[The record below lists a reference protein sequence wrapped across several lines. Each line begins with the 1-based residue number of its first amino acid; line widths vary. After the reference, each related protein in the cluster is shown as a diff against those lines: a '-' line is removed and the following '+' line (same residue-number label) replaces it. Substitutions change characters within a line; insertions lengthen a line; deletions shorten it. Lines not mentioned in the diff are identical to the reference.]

1 MVGKR
6 VTEADSNGGIR
17 LTVSRQDKAL
27 VIVLRGNLELAAVEA
42 VTNCIEGAL
51 CDYVRVCILDCR
63 EVTIT
68 DSRVLR
74 ILLGIQDRF
83 RQCDRELRLI
93 GLNGAYKQ

>member
-17 LTVSRQDKAL
+17 LTVSRQGEAL
-27 VIVLRGNLELAAVEA
+27 VIVLCGNLEFAAVEA

-51 CDYVRVCILDCR
+51 CDYVRVCVVDCR

-74 ILLGIQDRF
+74 ILLSMEDHF
-83 RQCDRELRLI
+83 RQCDRELRVI
-93 GLNGAYKQ
+93 GLNGA